1 MGTAFVLG
9 GTGQIGRAIGRRL
22 AEAGWEVVA
31 GSRGERPSVPRV
43 CSVTVDR
50 REPGALAEA
59 LGDGVDLVVDVIAF
73 TEEDAEQLNRLAGRI
88 GSVVAISSASVY
100 ADDLGRTLDE
110 ASDLTSFPEL
120 PVPVPETQRTV
131 EPGDTTYSTRKVALE
146 QALLEGPLPTTIVRP
161 CAIHGPG
168 GSAPRELHF
177 VKRALDGR
185 QIVLLADRGESLFHT
200 TSVANLAELIR
211 LAADQP
217 ADRVVN
223 CGDPDP
229 PDVLAIERAIAKEL
243 GHEWV
248 EVLVPQ
254 NAYAAPAADTPWS
267 TPRPFLV
274 DMTHA
279 EAELGYRP
287 VIRYEAAVRETV
299 TWLVETTEGRDW
311 REAFPAAVEYM
322 ESSFDYEAE
331 DSYMARLASLR

>member
-1 MGTAFVLG
+1 
-9 GTGQIGRAIGRRL
+9 
-22 AEAGWEVVA
+22 VVA
-31 GSRGERPSVPRV
+31 GSRGERLVPPGIA
-43 CSVTVDR
+43 SVTVDR
-50 REPGALAEA
+50 RKPGALAEA
-59 LGDGVDLVVDVIAF
+59 LGEGVDLVVDVIAF
-73 TEEDAEQLNRLAGRI
+73 TEEDAEQLNRLADRI

-110 ASDLTSFPEL
+110 ATDLASCPEL
-120 PVPVPETQRTV
+120 PLPVPETQRTV
-131 EPGDTTYSTRKVALE
+131 EPGDATYSTRKVALE

-168 GSAPRELHF
+168 ASVPRELHF

-185 QIVLLADRGESLFHT
+185 RIVLLADRGESLFHT

-229 PDVLAIERAIAKEL
+229 PSVLGIERTVAAEMA
-243 GHEWV
+243 HEWV

-254 NAYAAPAADTPWS
+254 DAFAVTAAETPWS
-267 TPRPFLV
+267 TPRPFVV
-274 DMTHA
+274 DMTRA
-279 EAELGYRP
+279 ETELRYRP
-287 VIRYEAAVRETV
+287 VVRYQEAVRETIA
-299 TWLVETTEGRDW
+299 WLVEATEGRDW
-311 REAFPAAVEYM
+311 REALPAAVEYM

-331 DSYMARLASLR
+331 DSYTASLASQP